1 MLGLL
6 FRVFMIILSK
16 IDIIKNLEESDWSEW
31 SACSATCDGLQS
43 RHKLN
48 NAVDIGARE
57 QRECGGP
64 CHFMT
69 NWSTWSLC
77 SASCGGGEQLRERK
91 CLKNSRSFS
100 DCGGSTEETRKCNE
114 NSCQDLKCCRYIT
127 LTSAEESLAPRLGT
141 YELEIDLEV
150 NKRVVYKHS
159 SAAGYIFS
167 VASRYWLIGDNYGA
181 SSGVAY
187 ALGPKSCPVES
198 SKWNRFANSKW
209 YPVGDMT
216 VTCGSEWSDWSFC
229 SKSCGEGIQTRDRY
243 DHKND
248 KERETQVC
256 KYVLDF

>member
-1 MLGLL
+1 
-6 FRVFMIILSK
+6 
-16 IDIIKNLEESDWSEW
+16 
-31 SACSATCDGLQS
+31 
-43 RHKLN
+43 
-48 NAVDIGARE
+48 
-57 QRECGGP
+57 
-64 CHFMT
+64 MT

-114 NSCQDLKCCRYIT
+114 DTCQNLKCCRFIT

-198 SKWNRFANSKW
+198 SKWNRFSNGKW

-229 SKSCGEGIQTRDRY
+229 SKSCGDGIQTRDRY

-256 KYVLDF
+256 KYVLYF